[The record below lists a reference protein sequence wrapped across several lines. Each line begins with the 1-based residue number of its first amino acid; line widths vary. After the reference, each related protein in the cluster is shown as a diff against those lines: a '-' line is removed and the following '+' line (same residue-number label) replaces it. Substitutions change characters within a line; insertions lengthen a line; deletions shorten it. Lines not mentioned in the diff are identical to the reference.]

1 MLQDNKAEKKK
12 NAKGDNNEKEIVT
25 SEIEFVDN
33 DTFNVICKVTQDDGT
48 ICNAK
53 LRLDMRLY
61 PGDDAKA
68 NPVGEARSDSNMQP
82 FLPPPIGRISFSLN
96 PFAMLSQLMGP
107 ALWNK
112 IKAGICLVCCLA
124 LCIASIPM
132 VASNL
137 QSQFIMWLFGFK

>member
-96 PFAMLSQLMGP
+96 PFAMLVSSFCMLTLYRVNSWAPPCGTRSRP
-107 ALWNK
+107 GSAWY
-112 IKAGICLVCCLA
+112 VVSPS
-124 LCIASIPM
+124 ASP
-132 VASNL
+132 VF
-137 QSQFIMWLFGFK
+137 QW